1 MLFSEGLA
9 MPFVPR
15 SRAAVAAAL
24 AALGIAVVAGA
35 SPRESVTFSG
45 VASRE
50 RVNDPANE
58 VRTHTFSGGYPVGR
72 LRVNATLTRVQPSSL
87 ASESRVRVITP
98 LGRAITLQPFVASSY
113 TTITTDPEHVLIL
126 QPAEADP
133 AGVWTFQFYESR
145 NDAAGADATWDSIT
159 ITLDD
164 DPPPPPPG
172 DQTTAE
178 NLGEIGAGTTVNDIE
193 PAWSVYP
200 CVKWYRFDVPVPA
213 SPATMVYLDIDS
225 NDTSYGTGND
235 AVTDT
240 EIALFRSDGTLVGQ
254 DDDDGAGLASL
265 LSFGDV
271 SSRPGGYQ
279 SQDGNLAA
287 GTYYLAVAPFNATF
301 SAGFGVTTTGTAFPG
316 DIRVRVSSGFTSM
329 PSPPG
334 AIDLGRLVPGT
345 EAPPPENLAPAGVVW
360 YTFELAESAEVSA
373 LKYLD
378 ADTEGSLIS
387 DSTGAGTGN
396 DTMLGLYDAAGNRII
411 VDDDDGSG
419 RLSQATFGGGSMT
432 PTVGDGMPYEGR
444 DGMLPAGRYYA
455 AVTGFGN
462 TAFGPTGWSVYTEHQ
477 KSGTVSLRLHT
488 NTDLACSADFNGDGF
503 LDFFDYDDYVACF
516 EGSGCPPGRDADFNG
531 DGFVDFFDYDE
542 FVFNFETGC

>member
-1 MLFSEGLA
+1 
-9 MPFVPR
+9 MPTLIRPR
-15 SRAAVAAAL
+15 VILAAAL
-24 AALGIAVVAGA
+24 AAHAGA

-45 VASRE
+45 VPSRE

-58 VRTHTFSGGYPVGR
+58 VRTRTFTGGYAVGR
-72 LRVNATLTRVQPSSL
+72 LRVTATLTNVLPASL
-87 ASESRVRVITP
+87 ASESRLRVITP
-98 LGRAITLQPFVASSY
+98 LGRAITLQPFVASTY
-113 TTITTDPEHVLIL
+113 TTISTNPEYVLYL

-133 AGVWTFQFYESR
+133 AGVWSFQFYESR
-145 NDAAGADATWDSIT
+145 NDAAGPDATWDTIT

-172 DQTTAE
+172 DHTTAE
-178 NLGEIGAGTTVNDIE
+178 NLGEVGAGTTISDRE
-193 PAWSVYP
+193 PAWSFYP

-213 SPATMVYLDIDS
+213 SPATTVYLDLDC
-225 NDTSYGTGND
+225 NDTSYGTGGD
-235 AVTDT
+235 LVTDT
-240 EIALFRSDGTLVGQ
+240 EIALFRADGTLVAQ

-301 SAGFGVTTTGTAFPG
+301 ASGFSVVTTGTGYPG
-316 DIRVRVSSGFTSM
+316 DVRVRVSSGFTAP
-329 PSPPG
+329 PSAPV
-334 AIDLGRLVPGT
+334 AIDLGTLPPGAS
-345 EAPPPENLAPAGVVW
+345 EPPPENLAPAGVVW
-360 YTFELAESAEVSA
+360 YTFELSEAAEAAS
-373 LKYLD
+373 LTFLD
-378 ADTEGSLIS
+378 ADTEGSLLT
-387 DSTGAGTGN
+387 DSTGTGTGN
-396 DTMLGLYDAAGNRII
+396 DTMLGLYDALGNRVL

-419 RLSQATFGGGSMT
+419 RLSQATFGGGSTT
-432 PTVGDGMPYEGR
+432 PTSGNGMAYDGR
-444 DGMLPAGRYYA
+444 DGTLTAGRYYLA
-455 AVTGFGN
+455 LTGFGN

-477 KSGTVSLRLHT
+477 KAGPIALRLFT
-488 NTDLACSADFNGDGF
+488 NTDVGCPADFNGDGF

-542 FVFNFETGC
+542 FVLNFETGC